1 NLSKLKR
8 INSGGEANLV
18 DLGEQFLLTLKE
30 AKSQF
35 NGIIAPG
42 FGMTETCAGCIYNK
56 QFPFNDTGKEFGT
69 LGHPSSEVC
78 LRIVD
83 DDDQILPAGS
93 CGNLQISCP
102 QLFKGYYNNPEANEQ
117 AFTKDGWFRTGD
129 TANLANGALE
139 LVGRTKDSIILRGVN
154 YYSNELETALQNI
167 DGIVPSF
174 VAVCPIRPKGS
185 QTEQVAVFYLPT
197 FSLSDEEALLRT
209 HSSIQQK
216 LIQFC
221 SQAPHII
228 LPLSKNILTK
238 NSLGKLS
245 RGKLRR
251 QYEKGEFNEFLKIVE
266 QIIQTRKA
274 LKYKKPTSDTEIAL
288 ASFLCKIFDVPSDD
302 MCVEENFFSMGG
314 SSLEVVQYKARIIE
328 HFNLAKNWP
337 VIRIMQHPT
346 IRALATHLDESK
358 TNATGG
364 LPNQNYDPVVPLQ
377 VTGSGVPI
385 FFVHPGVGEV
395 LIFVNLA
402 KYFVNER
409 PFYALRARGF
419 DENQTYFESMEEMAD
434 IYTAAIR
441 KTQP

>member
-1 NLSKLKR
+1 MMMIKYCQL
-8 INSGGEANLV
+8 AH
-18 DLGEQFLLTLKE
+18 
-30 AKSQF
+30 A
-35 NGIIAPG
+35 GICKYP
-42 FGMTETCAGCIYNK
+42 
-56 QFPFNDTGKEFGT
+56 
-69 LGHPSSEVC
+69 
-78 LRIVD
+78 
-83 DDDQILPAGS
+83 
-93 CGNLQISCP
+93 
-102 QLFKGYYNNPEANEQ
+102 
-117 AFTKDGWFRTGD
+117 FTKDGWFRTGD

-154 YYSNELETALQNI
+154 YYGNELEAALQNI
-167 DGIVPSF
+167 EGIVPSF

-185 QTEQVAVFYLPT
+185 QTEQVAVFYLPS

-221 SQAPHII
+221 SQAPHVI

-245 RGKLRR
+245 RGKLRQR
-251 QYEKGEFNEFLKIVE
+251 YEKGEFDEFLKIVE
-266 QIIQTRKA
+266 QIVQTRKA

-358 TNATGG
+358 SNATGG
-364 LPNQNYDPVVPLQ
+364 ALATHLDESKVKATTCFRTSVIGWLHVFGLALQENYVFLSW
-377 VTGSGVPI
+377 VTG
-385 FFVHPGVGEV
+385 
-395 LIFVNLA
+395 
-402 KYFVNER
+402 
-409 PFYALRARGF
+409 YAFQDNFTLSSCLTGQYYAYKLHYGTITCL
-419 DENQTYFESMEEMAD
+419 Q
-434 IYTAAIR
+434 AA
-441 KTQP
+441 